1 MITISHPYIENR
13 GDKSFLISKIK
24 DENRSLDSDLWFSVD
39 EEYKDYLCD
48 DYADCFLVCLLLIAI
63 KTEQDIKV
71 DAPISRKL
79 LFNIQNTLLPLFMN
93 IFAPPTQRVIKINAE
108 AKDDI
113 LYKAK
118 GVGCGCS
125 LGVDSLSSFL
135 KHFGDDVMEGYKVT
149 HLTLFNSG
157 QLGDYDLEGAEEN
170 FRKSVEELKPFSE
183 AVNLP
188 VLAINSNLN
197 SFYRYSGVSLLQS
210 FVNRTICCALAL
222 QKLFGKYIYAS
233 SYTIKQF
240 TFSTI
245 DQSHMESAYAS
256 LLGTDNMELILSN
269 PMLTRVEK
277 TEFIS
282 KSPLTP
288 RFLQVCWAEQTAL
301 EVWHNTTFLEG
312 KTKKNCGWCDKC
324 LRTLLTL
331 EVLGCNLEEYGDQF
345 ELSKYYEH
353 RNKYIEKVF
362 KEYKSNIF
370 YEEMVDLMIARNY
383 TLSPKVRR
391 IYKWSVTKERIKVL
405 AKKVIRNINYKLKGL
420 FK

>member
-1 MITISHPYIENR
+1 MITISHPFIEKR
-13 GDKSFLISKIK
+13 EKKAYLISKIK
-24 DENRSLDSDLWFSVD
+24 DENRSIESELWFSVD
-39 EEYKDYLCD
+39 EVYKDYLCD

-63 KTEQDIKV
+63 RTEQDIKV
-71 DAPISRKL
+71 EAPVSRKL
-79 LFNIQNTLLPLFMN
+79 LFNIQNTMIPLFMN
-93 IFAPPTQRVIKINAE
+93 IFTPPTSKVIKIIAE

-135 KHFGDDVMEGYKVT
+135 KHYGDNVMDGYKVT

-157 QLGDYDLEGAEEN
+157 QLGDYDLEGVEEN

-188 VLAINSNLN
+188 VVAINSNLN
-197 SFYRYSGVSLLQS
+197 SFYRYCGVSLLQS
-210 FVNRTICCALAL
+210 FVNRTVCCALAL
-222 QKLFGKYIYAS
+222 QKLFGKYVYAS

-240 TFSTI
+240 NFSTV
-245 DQSHMESAYAS
+245 DQSHMEATYAPLFS
-256 LLGTDNMELILSN
+256 TENMELILSN

-277 TEFIS
+277 TDFIS

-331 EVLGCNLEEYGDQF
+331 EVLGRNLDEYGGQF

-353 RNKYIEKVF
+353 RDKYIEKVF

-370 YEEMVDLMIARNY
+370 YEEMVELMISKKY
-383 TLSPKVRR
+383 PLSPKVRR
-391 IYKWSVTKERIKVL
+391 IYKRSLTKERIMILIK
-405 AKKVIRNINYKLKGL
+405 KIIGKVINRLRFL
-420 FK
+420 F

>member
-1 MITISHPYIENR
+1 MITISHPVIEKR
-13 GDKSFLISKIK
+13 EKKAYLISKIK
-24 DENRSLDSDLWFSVD
+24 DENRSLESELWFSVD

-63 KTEQDIKV
+63 RTEQDIKV
-71 DAPISRKL
+71 EAPVSRKL
-79 LFNIQNTLLPLFMN
+79 LFNIQNTMIPLFMN
-93 IFAPPTQRVIKINAE
+93 IFTPPTQRVIKVIAE
-108 AKDDI
+108 AKDD
-113 LYKAK
+113 LLFKAK

-135 KHFGDDVMEGYKVT
+135 KHYGENVMDGYKVT

-157 QLGDYDLEGAEEN
+157 QLGDYDLEGVEEN

-188 VLAINSNLN
+188 VVAINSNLN

-210 FVNRTICCALAL
+210 FVNRTVCCALAL
-222 QKLFGKYIYAS
+222 QKLFDKYVYAS

-240 TFSTI
+240 NFSTV
-245 DQSHMESAYAS
+245 DQSHMEATYAPLFS
-256 LLGTDNMELILSN
+256 TENMELILSN

-301 EVWHNTTFLEG
+301 EVWHNTAFLEG

-331 EVLGCNLEEYGDQF
+331 EVLGRNLEEYGEQF

-353 RNKYIEKVF
+353 RDKYIEKVF

-370 YEEMVDLMIARNY
+370 YEEMVELMIARNY
-383 TLSPKVRR
+383 PLSSKVRY

-405 AKKVIRNINYKLKGL
+405 FFRVIRKMTNMAKWL
-420 FK
+420 FL

>member
-1 MITISHPYIENR
+1 MITISHPFIKKR
-13 GDKSFLISKIK
+13 DDKAYLISKIK
-24 DENRSLDSDLWFSVD
+24 DENRSLESELWFSVD

-71 DAPISRKL
+71 EAPVSRKL
-79 LFNIQNTLLPLFMN
+79 LFNIQNTMIPLFMN
-93 IFAPPTQRVIKINAE
+93 IFNPPTPKVIKIIAE
-108 AKDDI
+108 TKDDN

-135 KHFGDDVMEGYKVT
+135 KHYGNNVMDGYKVT

-157 QLGDYDLEGAEEN
+157 QLGDYDLEGVEEN
-170 FRKSVEELKPFSE
+170 FRKSVEELKPFSK

-188 VLAINSNLN
+188 ILAVNSNLN

-210 FVNRTICCALAL
+210 FVNRTVSCALAL
-222 QKLFGKYIYAS
+222 QKLFGKYVYAS

-240 TFSTI
+240 NFSTV
-245 DQSHMESAYAS
+245 DQSHMEATYAPLFS
-256 LLGTDNMELILSN
+256 TENMELILSN

-301 EVWHNTTFLEG
+301 EIWHNTKFLEG

-331 EVLGCNLEEYGDQF
+331 EVLGRNLEEYGEQF

-353 RNKYIEKVF
+353 REKYIEKVF
-362 KEYKSNIF
+362 KQYKSNIF
-370 YEEMVDLMIARNY
+370 YEEMVELMIARDY
-383 TLSPKVRR
+383 PLSSKVKR
-391 IYKWSVTKERIKVL
+391 IYKWGVSKEKTKVL
-405 AKKVIRNINYKLKGL
+405 VNKIIGKVIYMLKHL
-420 FK
+420 IK